1 MPKTKHKNIESI
13 GEEKI
18 INIDIEDKEIDPE
31 VPIEDEEDATTEED
45 AILDDEEINPF
56 GDKWEEQLYLLS
68 NYNLYKS
75 LFTYT

>member
-1 MPKTKHKNIESI
+1 MPKTKQKNIESI

-56 GDKWEEQLYLLS
+56 GDKWEE
-68 NYNLYKS
+68 
-75 LFTYT
+75 

>member
-1 MPKTKHKNIESI
+1 MPKTKQKNIESI

-45 AILDDEEINPF
+45 SILDDEEINPF
-56 GDKWEEQLYLLS
+56 GDKWEE
-68 NYNLYKS
+68 
-75 LFTYT
+75 